1 MRNAPPRI
9 NATDVTAN
17 RLNNVIRFQL
27 NPDVYD
33 VIAIR
38 QNRNIRPRRMVT
50 SPQSKYQNNPFGFHV
65 QHLHHTANRSSRSLP
80 HLSPEQNYN
89 NELSRRSNSN
99 CTIDTLELTHDSE
112 YDSFTPSQ
120 KVEPN
125 KENTPA
131 VDTVPAVEELT
142 TVDEKPASPQVPAV
156 EQSPAPPHVPAVEQS
171 PAPPHVPAVEQ
182 SPAPPHVPAVE
193 QSPAPPHVPAEE
205 HHVPDVQDEP
215 PEKIYSTITS
225 TLKALLEDSS
235 LTFQKNSWYGDDLCP
250 AAWDYVFSLDLLC
263 AQLGWTWTYKNM
275 LGNDIWQTLDTLLL
289 QTRTEQTPYR
299 NVSVAAVFRLLGR
312 LGQLG
317 LKKNMAVS
325 VRNLLKGIHEFGNRK
340 LSKDLPWEVQLAM
353 VYATHDLAP
362 SNPKVAL
369 KTVESW
375 RQKIR
380 QPVPLAVTKCLEQ
393 IGFLCHQNN

>member
-1 MRNAPPRI
+1 AWPSLFSIDSPLCR
-9 NATDVTAN
+9 
-17 RLNNVIRFQL
+17 
-27 NPDVYD
+27 
-33 VIAIR
+33 AIHICSKLKAR
-38 QNRNIRPRRMVT
+38 GNILDLL
-50 SPQSKYQNNPFGFHV
+50 SKY
-65 QHLHHTANRSSRSLP
+65 LHW
-80 HLSPEQNYN
+80 
-89 NELSRRSNSN
+89 NE
-99 CTIDTLELTHDSE
+99 D
-112 YDSFTPSQ
+112 
-120 KVEPN
+120 
-125 KENTPA
+125 
-131 VDTVPAVEELT
+131 
-142 TVDEKPASPQVPAV
+142 
-156 EQSPAPPHVPAVEQS
+156 
-171 PAPPHVPAVEQ
+171 
-182 SPAPPHVPAVE
+182 
-193 QSPAPPHVPAEE
+193 
-205 HHVPDVQDEP
+205 P

-393 IGFLCHQNN
+393 IGFL